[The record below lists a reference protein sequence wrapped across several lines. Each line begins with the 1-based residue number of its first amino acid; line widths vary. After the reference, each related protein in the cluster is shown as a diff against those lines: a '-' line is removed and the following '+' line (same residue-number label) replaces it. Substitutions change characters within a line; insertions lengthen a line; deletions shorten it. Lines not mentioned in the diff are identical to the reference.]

1 MSQNTSVESSTHT
14 LPNPSINPVM
24 QAALGS
30 LDVELEEELARYR
43 RQRVGR
49 PVMSPR
55 GLGRHQIRK
64 PIELISVNKGR
75 GRTQLPALGM
85 STAPVMSFPLTL
97 GNQTPAEA
105 APSEETKQQPR
116 ERTSQLE
123 APSLADSEAVSP
135 LIVSSTSKGGA
146 DKSASEHNFN
156 HQLNSPDQSTDMA
169 GELVRLEADQGQPED
184 YLESSE
190 QLLRSLEEP
199 EDSSH
204 SQKRFAD
211 RLLTPLGVGSILLLL
226 LSIPTVAYIL
236 SNPSTF
242 NALNFG
248 RFFGSKT
255 QNTAQKPTQT
265 TPTKRDPAKDS
276 PIANGP
282 NLASEEFVDLN
293 LNTLSHLEAN
303 PQPSPPTSAVSP
315 PSEVP
320 NTGTTSTTAPTVVP
334 NSALPKRST
343 DLASVLLSPSPQ
355 QRTVQPIP
363 QVAPLPL
370 APPASVPRTST
381 PSRASAAKQLSS
393 ALAAPATKQL
403 PVPPTKLAIKKPSQ
417 TPAKVATKKVPASS
431 SAAQVAPSSAKSRD
445 GFYYVLING
454 AGGRTLEKAKTIAPD
469 AYVRNL
475 PQGSRIQVAA
485 FKRESEAK
493 TLVTQ
498 LQQQGLSAS
507 VYTP

>member
-1 MSQNTSVESSTHT
+1 MSQNTSVESSTQT

-55 GLGRHQIRK
+55 GLGRHQTRK

-75 GRTQLPALGM
+75 GQTQLPALGM
-85 STAPVMSFPLTL
+85 STAPVMSFPLTF

-105 APSEETKQQPR
+105 APSEETTQQPK
-116 ERTSQLE
+116 ERTSQLN
-123 APSLADSEAVSP
+123 APSWADNDAASP
-135 LIVSSTSKGGA
+135 LVVSSTGSAGA
-146 DKSASEHNFN
+146 DRSVSEENVTN
-156 HQLNSPDQSTDMA
+156 QLNSPEKPTDV
-169 GELVRLEADQGQPED
+169 GGGLVPLEADQAQPED

-190 QLLRSLEEP
+190 QLLRSLAEQ
-199 EDSSH
+199 EDSPD
-204 SQKRFAD
+204 SQKRFGD

-255 QNTAQKPTQT
+255 QTTVQKPIEIKQT
-265 TPTKRDPAKDS
+265 KNDAAKDS
-276 PIANGP
+276 PIVNGP

-303 PQPSPPTSAVSP
+303 PQPSLSTPVVSA
-315 PSEVP
+315 PSELP
-320 NTGTTSTTAPTVVP
+320 NAGTTSTAPAVVP
-334 NSALPKRST
+334 NSTLPKRST
-343 DLASVLLSPSPQ
+343 DLASVLLSPPLQ
-355 QRTVQPIP
+355 QGAVQPIP
-363 QVAPLPL
+363 QVAPLPV
-370 APPASVPRTST
+370 APPASVPRMST
-381 PSRASAAKQLSS
+381 PSRASVAKQLSS
-393 ALAAPATKQL
+393 ALAVPATKQL
-403 PVPPTKLAIKKPSQ
+403 SAPPAKLAAKKPSP
-417 TPAKVATKKVPASS
+417 TPAKVATKKAPASS
-431 SAAQVAPSSAKSRD
+431 SPARVVASSAKSGD
-445 GFYYVLING
+445 GFYYVLLNG
-454 AGGRTLEKAKTIAPD
+454 SGERTLEKAKKIAPD
-469 AYVRNL
+469 AYMRNL
-475 PQGSRIQVAA
+475 PQGNRVQVAA

-493 TLVTQ
+493 TMVTQ

-507 VYTP
+507 VYSP